1 MGRIVTFSKLS
12 SLLSLIMQPF
22 GRLKGRRIDRMKL
35 CINILLII
43 KLRLHDY
50 STAIE
55 SFRVHQV
62 YKKPSVMFGT
72 AQVCLK
78 QAVSLSLLH
87 KTSECQ
93 LTLFPSFP
101 FYKETFCILI
111 KMKNKGHLT
120 LFLRAEVQSQC

>member
-1 MGRIVTFSKLS
+1 
-12 SLLSLIMQPF
+12 MQPF
-22 GRLKGRRIDRMKL
+22 ERLKGRRIDRMKL

-50 STAIE
+50 SIAI
-55 SFRVHQV
+55 V

-78 QAVSLSLLH
+78 QAVTLSLLH

-93 LTLFPSFP
+93 FTRFPSFP

-111 KMKNKGHLT
+111 KIKTKGHLT